1 MTETPMELYQAGK
14 LDEAVDAALAL
25 VKKNPSDTASR
36 FQLAQLS
43 CFAGDLD
50 RADRQLDTVSTQD
63 PSVALTVALTRQLIR
78 AELSRREC
86 FSEGRVP
93 EFIGEPSAT
102 LAGRLRAL
110 TALRDGNTVDA
121 AEIISEADESTASW
135 SVNGGAQTSELRDL
149 DDLLAP
155 ILEVHTSTGKYYW
168 LGWDQIIS
176 MHLHPP
182 EKPLDLLWR
191 QATIS
196 VESGP
201 DGDVYLPT
209 IYLDPS
215 GEAAGDSSLRLGR
228 STDWVDVGSSIVRGQ
243 GQKTLLVGEK
253 DLPIME
259 LQSIERDQ

>member
-1 MTETPMELYQAGK
+1 MTESPMELYQAGK

-25 VKKNPSDTASR
+25 VKKNPSDTPSR
-36 FQLAQLS
+36 YQLAQLS
-43 CFAGDLD
+43 CFVGDLD

-63 PSVALTVALTRQLIR
+63 PGTALTVALTRQLVR

-86 FSEGRVP
+86 FAAGRVP
-93 EFIGEPSAT
+93 EFIGEPSAN

-110 TALRDGNTVDA
+110 TALRDGNTADA
-121 AEIISEADESTASW
+121 AEIIAEPLEVTNTW
-135 SVNGGAQTSELRDL
+135 SVNGGEATSELRDL

-155 ILEVHTSTGKYYW
+155 ILEVHTSTGKYFW
-168 LGWDQIIS
+168 IAWDQILS
-176 MHLHPP
+176 MHMHPP

-191 QATIS
+191 QATVSI
-196 VESGP
+196 ESGP

-209 IYLDPS
+209 IYLDL
-215 GEAAGDSSLRLGR
+215 AGKLPEDSSLRLGR
-228 STDWVDVGSSIVRGQ
+228 STDWVDVGHSIVRGQ

-259 LQSIERDQ
+259 LQSIEREQ